1 MNKVAMR
8 FKKMMFA
15 SMGISILDI
24 LVGVL
29 FFMCNDFSNKVCSVI
44 IGALILVH
52 GLFYLIR
59 YIYDGLGR
67 KVFSIDVIF
76 GVEAIIVGLFS
87 MFNPLDNLGNI
98 YLLLFGIGICI
109 IGVEMMCYGIKF
121 MSKHEETFPL
131 ITLMSL
137 LVIIMGVLAIINPFS
152 RFILTARLVS
162 YFAIATGLFG
172 CLYNNLFKRRTNAI
186 LDMYK

>member
-1 MNKVAMR
+1 MNRVASR
-8 FKKMMFA
+8 FKKMMLA
-15 SMGISILDI
+15 SIGISILDI
-24 LVGVL
+24 IVGVV
-29 FFMCNDFSNKVCSVI
+29 FFLCNDFSNKVCSVI

-76 GVEAIIVGLFS
+76 GVAAIIVGLFS
-87 MFNPLDNLGNI
+87 MFNPIENLSM
-98 YLLLFGIGICI
+98 YLLLFGVGICI
-109 IGVEMMCYGIKF
+109 IGLDMLCYGIIF

-137 LVIIMGVLAIINPFS
+137 LVIIMGVLAILNPFKQ
-152 RFILTARLVS
+152 FILTARLVS
-162 YFAIATGLFG
+162 YFGIATGLFG

-186 LDMYK
+186 LAMYK

>member
-1 MNKVAMR
+1 MNKVTER

-15 SMGISILDI
+15 SMGVYVLDI
-24 LVGVL
+24 IVGLV
-29 FFMCNDFSNKVCSVI
+29 FFMFDTFTDRMSCVI
-44 IGALILVH
+44 LGALLLVH

-76 GVEAIIVGLFS
+76 GVAAIIVGLFS
-87 MFNPLDNLGNI
+87 MFNPIENLSM
-98 YLLLFGIGICI
+98 YLLLFGVGICI
-109 IGVEMMCYGIKF
+109 IGLDMLCYGIIF

-137 LVIIMGVLAIINPFS
+137 LVIIMGVLAILNPFKQ
-152 RFILTARLVS
+152 FILTARLVS
-162 YFAIATGLFG
+162 YFGIATGLFG
-172 CLYNNLFKRRTNAI
+172 CLYNILFKRRTNAI